1 MSDRI
6 QRGRFITF
14 EGLDGC
20 GKSTQLEK
28 LASVLRAEGIDVLT
42 TREPGGTEIGERIRA
57 VLLDSRTAGLDPMAE
72 MALMFASRAQQL
84 SQVIVPALEGGKW
97 VLCDRFTDSTEAY
110 QGGGRQLG
118 SDAVLQLHEVL
129 CRGMWP
135 DLTILMDSEVE
146 HSVKRARRRNQAAV
160 DGARPDEN
168 RFEQESHAFFTRV
181 QQAFQATARREPQ
194 RVAMVDARR
203 LAEIVHPEI
212 VRIVRERLLSA
223 GQPAHPIRHDAAGRS
238 DALR

>member
-1 MSDRI
+1 V
-6 QRGRFITF
+6 RGKFVTF

-57 VLLDSRTAGLDPMAE
+57 VLLDSRTAELDPMAE

-84 SQVIVPALEGGKW
+84 AQVIVPALEGGRW

-118 SDAVLQLHEVL
+118 SDAVLQLHQVL
-129 CRGMWP
+129 CRGIWP
-135 DLTILMDSEVE
+135 DLTILMDSDVD
-146 HSVKRARRRNQAAV
+146 HSVKRARRRNKVAAA
-160 DGARPDEN
+160 DAQPDEN
-168 RFEQESHAFFTRV
+168 RFEQENTAFFTRV
-181 QQAFQATARREPQ
+181 RQAYLAIAQREPQ
-194 RVAMVDARR
+194 RVVLVDARR
-203 LAEIVHPEI
+203 PLEVVHPQI
-212 VRIVRERLLSA
+212 ANIVRERLL
-223 GQPAHPIRHDAAGRS
+223 GPAH
-238 DALR
+238 ALQRFKRINSEANPGL